1 MSDTTKESRIAALDT
16 AITRAGGIMRFAQ
29 NMRVTHQAIYGWR
42 KRGWVPADKA
52 LVIESVF
59 GVPRADLMEPRLAA
73 VLHAP
78 TALADDI
85 L

>member
-1 MSDTTKESRIAALDT
+1 MTDTTKESRIAALET
-16 AITRAGGIMRFAQ
+16 AVERGGGIVRFSRS
-29 NMRVTHQAIYGWR
+29 MGISHQAVYHWR

-59 GVPRADLMEPRLAA
+59 GVPRADIMEPRLAA
-73 VLHAP
+73 VLRAP
-78 TALADDI
+78 TTLADDI